1 MKWIKN
7 GIEFKRG
14 DYVCLIAKYDTR
26 PEWFAVRATATQ
38 QTQKSNFKDL
48 GEYLNAGVVEV
59 KEAYDD
65 DENPVEK
72 NVLLFD
78 NKKAYGGGFSFWL
91 TNDEMERTGEKIN
104 I

>member
-14 DYVCLIAKYDTR
+14 DYFCLIAKYDTR
-26 PEWFAVRATATQ
+26 PEWFAVRASATQ
-38 QTQKSNFKDL
+38 QTQKANFKAL
-48 GEYLNAGVVEV
+48 GEYLNAGAVEI
-59 KEAYDD
+59 KEACDD
-65 DENPVEK
+65 DERPVE
-72 NVLLFD
+72 NGVILFD
-78 NKKAYGGGFSFWL
+78 NKSAYSGGFSFWK

>member
-14 DYVCLIAKYDTR
+14 DYIALIAKFDTR

-38 QTQKSNFKDL
+38 QTQKANFKAL
-48 GEYLNAGVVEV
+48 GEYFGATVVEV

-65 DENPVEK
+65 DEKPVEK
-72 NVLLFD
+72 GVILFD
-78 NKKAYGGGFSFWL
+78 NMSAYSGGFKFWES
-91 TNDEMERTGEKIN
+91 NEEMERTGERIA